1 MKRSAGSIVALVA
14 SLSVLGGCSSLNP
27 FSTPAPKPAELVS
40 FQQTAELR
48 PLWQVR
54 VGSSGPHVFQPAIV
68 GDEIY
73 AAAHDGTVMRIDGG
87 RVVWR
92 SSVGARLSAGVGSN
106 GRVVSVVTVA
116 GDVVALDATNGAER
130 WRVPAGVEVLAPPA
144 VADATVVVRASDHRL
159 LGFDVADGTR
169 RWVYQR
175 TTPPLALRN
184 TSGLLM
190 ADERVGIVGYPGGK
204 LVALDTQN
212 GGPLWELTVATP
224 RGVTELERIADVA
237 GTAVLGRREVCAVA
251 FQGRAA
257 CFDLDNGNALW
268 SREFSSAVGMDR
280 DTRFVFVTDTAD
292 AVNGLDAFS
301 GANVWKQDA
310 MTRRGVSRPLSLGDF
325 VVVGDA
331 QGYLHL
337 LDRETGRFVART
349 RVDSSAVT
357 ADPRALSSGQRFVVQ
372 TRDGN
377 VAAYEA
383 R

>member
-1 MKRSAGSIVALVA
+1 MLRRTWTIVVLLGALTL
-14 SLSVLGGCSSLNP
+14 LSGCSSLNP
-27 FSTPAPKPAELVS
+27 FSTPAPKPAELVD
-40 FQQTAELR
+40 FQQTAQLQS
-48 PLWQVR
+48 LWQVR
-54 VGSSGPHVFQPAIV
+54 VGGSANHVFQPVVV
-68 GDEIY
+68 GDEVY
-73 AAAHDGTVMRIDGG
+73 AAAHDGTVMRIDAG

-92 SSVGARLSAGVGSN
+92 ASAGARLSAGVGSN
-106 GRVVSVVTVA
+106 GRLVAVVTVT
-116 GDVVALDATNGAER
+116 GDVVALDAANGAER
-130 WRVPAGVEVLAPPA
+130 WRVPVGVEVLAPPA
-144 VADATVVVRASDHRL
+144 VAGSTVVVRASDHRL
-159 LGFDVADGTR
+159 LGFDVADGAR

-175 TTPPLALRN
+175 STPPLALRS
-184 TSGLLM
+184 TSGVLM
-190 ADERVGIVGYPGGK
+190 ADERVAIVGFPGGK
-204 LVALDTQN
+204 LVALDTQS
-212 GGPLWELTVATP
+212 GGALWELTVATP

-280 DTRFVFVTDTAD
+280 DTRFIFVTDTAD

-331 QGYLHL
+331 QGYVHL
-337 LDRETGRFVART
+337 LDRETGRFMART
-349 RVDSSAVT
+349 RVDSSAIT
-357 ADPRALSSGQRFVVQ
+357 ADPRPLSSGQRFVVQ